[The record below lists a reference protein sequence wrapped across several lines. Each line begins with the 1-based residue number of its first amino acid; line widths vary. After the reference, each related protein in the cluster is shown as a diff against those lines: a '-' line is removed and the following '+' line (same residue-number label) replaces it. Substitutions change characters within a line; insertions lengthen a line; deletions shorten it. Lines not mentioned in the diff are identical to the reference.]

1 VIKKLILAAA
11 FTIAPHFAQ
20 AAELGPAVKMVG
32 TYKAEYRD
40 IKSDAVGETFRIFIS
55 EPNMMEPGKKYPV
68 IYMLDGNGTFGMAT
82 DVARILSMGGEIPN
96 AYVVAVGYSV
106 DNGFMGTMD
115 KRFRDY
121 TPTLGGPLEAATK
134 AQFDPTDS
142 VKPGGGPA
150 FLKFLQ
156 DELKPA
162 IEADYAVDPGDA
174 TIAGVSL
181 GGLLPAWVLLTAPET
196 FQRYVIISPSIWWN
210 GEEVWQ
216 WEEATAA
223 ARKDIEATVFVTAG
237 GLEKQSLMK
246 QQVSAM
252 AAIEGPGQAAMQ
264 QTVAL
269 YEQYGWLRMASITP
283 EFADKLKSRNYPGL
297 TIDCYN
303 FPDETHMS
311 VGAGALSRGLRYVFG
326 HWQP

>member
-1 VIKKLILAAA
+1 MIKKLILAAA

>member
-1 VIKKLILAAA
+1 
-11 FTIAPHFAQ
+11 
-20 AAELGPAVKMVG
+20 MVG

-40 IKSDAVGETFRIFIS
+40 IKSDVVGETFRIFIS

-68 IYMLDGNGTFGMAT
+68 IYMLDGNGTFGIAT
-82 DVARILSMGGEIPN
+82 DVARLLSMGGKIPN
-96 AYVVAVGYSV
+96 AYVVAIGYSV
-106 DNGFMGTMD
+106 DNGFMGTLD

-121 TPTLGGPLEAATK
+121 TPTLGGPFQAAV
-134 AQFDPTDS
+134 AQFDST
-142 VKPGGGPA
+142 VEKRGGGPA

-156 DELKPA
+156 EELKPG
-162 IEADYAVDPGDA
+162 IEADYAVDSGDA
-174 TIAGVSL
+174 TIAGISL

-210 GEEVWQ
+210 DEEVWQ

-237 GLEKQSLMK
+237 GLETQSLMK
-246 QQVSAM
+246 QELTAM
-252 AAIEGPGQAAMQ
+252 AAIEGPGQAATQ
-264 QTVAL
+264 QVAAL
-269 YEQYGWLRMASITP
+269 YEQYGWPRMASITP

-303 FPDETHMS
+303 LPDETHMS